1 MKREAYIVIMIFTG
15 QVSCAVKFGI
25 SASFKL
31 SLGGHFYPKH
41 EISLSLKVV
50 PLCMEMQEQ
59 FIEWYAMLLS
69 TFHRPQKFL
78 PTMQKKLS
86 KMIFKDKQDKN
97 KKGKDPKQQQQ
108 QPQQQVQGENTQSK
122 INKQQLLR
130 QQQQQIQVRTYHQK
144 ERIWSC

>member
-1 MKREAYIVIMIFTG
+1 
-15 QVSCAVKFGI
+15 
-25 SASFKL
+25 
-31 SLGGHFYPKH
+31 
-41 EISLSLKVV
+41 
-50 PLCMEMQEQ
+50 
-59 FIEWYAMLLS
+59 MLLS

-144 ERIWSC
+144 ERIWSCRGDTPFNFVCLCAVKVL